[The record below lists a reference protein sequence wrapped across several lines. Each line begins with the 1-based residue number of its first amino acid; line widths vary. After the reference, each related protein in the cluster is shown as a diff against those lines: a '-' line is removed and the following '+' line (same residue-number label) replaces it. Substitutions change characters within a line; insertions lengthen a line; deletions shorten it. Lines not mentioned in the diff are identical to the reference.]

1 MATYSNLKNELEREG
16 INIPEFNNLN
26 VKAITPADWALAIE
40 VFGKDTT
47 IKMAFE
53 PGFVT
58 NLGVLKKKILILEF
72 IVIFKILT
80 GVPLAIL

>member
-58 NLGVLKKKILILEF
+58 NLGVFKKKRF
-72 IVIFKILT
+72 
-80 GVPLAIL
+80 